1 MEHIGKVLFDISL
14 SAIICEIGLDWL
26 DPKWLPGFFFHT
38 FSMALYH
45 KWDVKNDFTYVLQF
59 FTLISDSLGSV
70 SSDKQT
76 NTSLYNIDIDAEFSM
91 KG

>member
-1 MEHIGKVLFDISL
+1 
-14 SAIICEIGLDWL
+14 
-26 DPKWLPGFFFHT
+26 
-38 FSMALYH
+38 MALYQ

-70 SSDKQT
+70 SSDKRT
-76 NTSLYNIDIDAEFSM
+76 NTSLYNIDIGAEFSM